1 MDDKLTEVLV
11 KVAAL
16 ETRLQCLRDSVDK
29 ENQSLSKALEL
40 NAADLKAKAKEIEEW
55 RRSVDQWRWISIGA
69 AMASGGL
76 AAAVMRWIQG

>member
-55 RRSVDQWRWISIGA
+55 RK
-69 AMASGGL
+69 L
-76 AAAVMRWIQG
+76 HPTTF